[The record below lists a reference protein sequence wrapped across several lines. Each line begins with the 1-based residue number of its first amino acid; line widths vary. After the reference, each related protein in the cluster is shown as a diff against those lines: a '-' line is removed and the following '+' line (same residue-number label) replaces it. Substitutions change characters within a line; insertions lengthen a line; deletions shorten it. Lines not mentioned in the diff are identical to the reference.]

1 MLPKKSYFSLRR
13 ILIDP
18 IDFQFDLELLML
30 LMFPLK
36 WFQDDLVFAIGDDD
50 QIGGSK
56 VRDKYLSRGLADRS
70 KSIGDGIVL
79 GNQGSESVIDLG
91 AIGEDGISTR
101 NWIMRGVNELMLGFF

>member
-18 IDFQFDLELLML
+18 IDFQFDLELLMFL
-30 LMFPLK
+30 LK

-56 VRDKYLSRGLADRS
+56 VRDKYL
-70 KSIGDGIVL
+70 V
-79 GNQGSESVIDLG
+79 G
-91 AIGEDGISTR
+91 A
-101 NWIMRGVNELMLGFF
+101 